1 MKKQI
6 LNLLKLLKNKLLR
19 KELIEKVGKE
29 FKIVFTPLCGT
40 GNKPIRRA
48 LSEVGFENI
57 LVVKEEENPD
67 PNFAGIEY
75 PNPEEQKALTRG
87 IELAKENGA
96 DLVIATDP
104 DCDRVGVAVKTTTGD
119 YALLTGNQI
128 GGLLT
133 DYIIEGLKE
142 KGELNRKLYTYKNYS
157 YI

>member
-1 MKKQI
+1 M
-6 LNLLKLLKNKLLR
+6 
-19 KELIEKVGKE
+19 
-29 FKIVFTPLCGT
+29 FTPLCGT

-142 KGELNRKLYTYKNYS
+142 KVS
-157 YI
+157 